1 MTSTV
6 DIQLKPEAL
15 QRYGLP
21 DITYPIPVTH
31 LEQLLSDGGELPF
44 DLLLHGLQQKSQGG
58 NADWQTLEPAMTRL
72 AELLAPADDQR
83 EAVVAMG
90 DNWWLEIGHV
100 DLQSEIVTIQRQSFL
115 IAAIARRED
124 GRLRIAVFRPM
135 DAKSAEY
142 LLSLSQNPD
151 PVHGVCMRENNWEYA
166 LDASAGMG
174 NTYAAEAG
182 EAYLSYWKKGLGIS
196 WDDSELPEWRAQLR
210 QTLRR
215 PALAAIELG
224 IHYTIT
230 DDAEDTEANE
240 QDSSPEIS
248 AEPAIP
254 VWTSKRQQS
263 RTVRNRF
270 LGCLLG
276 GAVGDAMGAP
286 IEFMSRS
293 EILRQFGPRGLT
305 DYAPA
310 YGGLGMITDDTQMT
324 LFTAEGLLRG
334 WVRGCLK
341 GITSYPGVT
350 AHAYRRWLRTQ
361 GERPGFDSG
370 MDTETDGWLFRQRAL
385 HSRRAPGNTCLAAM
399 RQMTALGDPAR
410 NDSKGCGGVMRVAP
424 AGLFAWRMG
433 KQKAMWDAFK
443 LGTELSGLTHGH
455 PTGSLTGGVLAV
467 LVLALADGASLPE
480 ALAAAKT
487 ILRDEHE
494 HEETLRALEQAE
506 ALAATEL
513 PHHEAIARLG
523 QGWIAEEAL
532 AISVY
537 CALVAKNF
545 KHGVLLAV
553 NHDGDSDSTGS
564 ITGNLLGAMLGV
576 KAIPAQW
583 LAQLELREVIEEIAT
598 DLYDFHDW
606 GLYTDCEDQELV
618 DRIWAKYPG
627 C

>member
-6 DIQLKPEAL
+6 DIQLKAEAL
-15 QRYGLP
+15 QRHGLP
-21 DITYPIPVTH
+21 DITYPIPVIY
-31 LEQLLSDGGELPF
+31 LEQLLSDGGELPLG
-44 DLLLHGLQQKSQGG
+44 LLLHGLQQKSQAG
-58 NADWQTLEPAMTRL
+58 NADWQKLEPAMTRL

-83 EAVVAMG
+83 EALVAMG
-90 DNWWLEIGHV
+90 DNWWLEIGSV
-100 DLQSEIVTIQRQSFL
+100 DLLGKIVTIQRQSCL
-115 IAAIARRED
+115 VAAIAPRED
-124 GRLRIAVFRPM
+124 GRLRIAVFRPL

-166 LDASAGMG
+166 LDCSAGMG

-182 EAYLSYWKKGLGIS
+182 EAYLSYWEKGLGIS
-196 WDDSELPEWRAQLR
+196 WDGSELPEWRAQLR
-210 QTLRR
+210 QTPRR

-224 IHYTIT
+224 IHYTIP
-230 DDAEDTEANE
+230 DDAENTEANE

-248 AEPAIP
+248 AEPEIP
-254 VWTSKRQQS
+254 GWSSKRQQS

-276 GAVGDAMGAP
+276 GAVGDALGAAV
-286 IEFMSRS
+286 EFMSRA
-293 EILRQFGPRGLT
+293 EILRQFGTRGLT
-305 DYAPA
+305 DYTPA
-310 YGGLGMITDDTQMT
+310 YGGLGRITDDTQMT

-350 AHAYRRWLRTQ
+350 AHAYLRWLRTQ
-361 GERPGFDSG
+361 GERQGFDSG
-370 MDTETDGWLFRQRAL
+370 MGTATDGWLFQIPAL
-385 HSRRAPGNTCLAAM
+385 HSRRAPGNTCLTAL
-399 RQMTALGDPAR
+399 RQMTVGGEPAR

-424 AGLFAWRMG
+424 VGLFAWRMG
-433 KQKAMWDAFK
+433 KQKAVWDAFK
-443 LGTELSGLTHGH
+443 IGTELAAITHGH

-467 LVLALADGASLPE
+467 LVLALTDGASLPE
-480 ALAAAKT
+480 ALATAKV
-487 ILRDEHE
+487 ILRNERE
-494 HEETLRALEQAE
+494 HEETLHALEQAE

-513 PHHEAIARLG
+513 PHHEAITRLG

-545 KHGVLLAV
+545 KYGVLLAV

-576 KAIPAQW
+576 KAIPTQW

-598 DLYDFHDW
+598 DLYDFPDW

-618 DRIWAKYPG
+618 DRIWKKYPG